1 MAGINESGWEFVI
14 VEGRISQIGMDM
26 KLGTAGILE
35 GCKSVSRCASRS
47 YVFGAQEVSRGV
59 SCI

>member
-35 GCKSVSRCASRS
+35 GRKSASRCASRS
-47 YVFGAQEVSRGV
+47 YVFGA
-59 SCI
+59 